1 MSQCPVSQETNTHI
15 SITHIIL
22 IIVMNGGGA
31 WRDRVTCD
39 LSAMI
44 VIVMS
49 EARNT
54 FHSSYQSDTIIVMFQ
69 FQCSFVQ
76 SHSSFFSKCT
86 KKKPAP

>member
-1 MSQCPVSQETNTHI
+1 MSQCPVSRETNPQL

-54 FHSSYQSDTIIVMFQ
+54 FHSSYQSDTLIVM

-76 SHSSFFSKCT
+76 SDSSFF
-86 KKKPAP
+86 